1 MQLPLRRK
9 VERDFWENRLL
20 MLFLILKRALVAF
33 LTVLVVIVLSGVL
46 IHVVPGDPVTAMM
59 AQSVTAT
66 PEAMAEMRARLGL
79 DLPVWQQ
86 VGLYAWY
93 VLQGDL
99 GTSIRSSESVAQLLL
114 QRLPNTFSLAVSGLV
129 IALSIGIPLGFLAA
143 VNRGRLADTAVM
155 VIAVLGVSIPA
166 FWLGLILM
174 QVFSLKLGWL
184 PVAGSGWRNIILPAF
199 TLGLTYCALVA
210 RMTRSA
216 LIEVLAEDY
225 IRTARARGLRER
237 QVLLVHALRPALI
250 SIVTVVGLVFAYLLG
265 GQVIIENVFS
275 WNGIGRLAV
284 QAMLERDYP
293 MIQGFIVVFA
303 TSVVI
308 VSMLI
313 DILYGFLDPR
323 MRQK

>member
-1 MQLPLRRK
+1 M
-9 VERDFWENRLL
+9 V
-20 MLFLILKRALVAF
+20 
-33 LTVLVVIVLSGVL
+33 TVLVVIVLSGIL
-46 IHVVPGDPVTAMM
+46 IHIVPGDPVTAMM

-66 PEAMAEMRARLGL
+66 PEAMAEMRSRLGL

-86 VGLYAWY
+86 VGLYVWH

-99 GTSIRSSESVAQLLL
+99 GTTIRGNEPVLTLLM
-114 QRLPNTFSLAVSGLV
+114 QRLPNTFMLAVSGLV
-129 IALSIGIPLGFLAA
+129 VALAIGIPLGFLAA
-143 VNRGRLADTAVM
+143 INRGRIADTVVMIVAVF
-155 VIAVLGVSIPA
+155 GVSIPA
-166 FWLGLILM
+166 FWLGLIM
-174 QVFSLKLGWL
+174 IQVFSLKLGWL
-184 PVAGSGWRNIILPAF
+184 PVAGSGWRNIILPAL

-216 LIEVLAEDY
+216 LVEVLGEDY
-225 IRTARARGLRER
+225 IRTARARGLREH

-303 TSVVI
+303 TSVVV

-313 DILYGFLDPR
+313 DVLYSILDPR
-323 MRQK
+323 MRAK

>member
-1 MQLPLRRK
+1 MLYIISRRI
-9 VERDFWENRLL
+9 
-20 MLFLILKRALVAF
+20 ILAM
-33 LTVLVVIVLSGVL
+33 LTVLVVIVLSGIL
-46 IHVVPGDPVTAMM
+46 IHIVPGDPVTAMM

-66 PEAMAEMRARLGL
+66 PEAMAEMRSRLGL

-86 VGLYAWY
+86 VGLYVWH

-99 GTSIRSSESVAQLLL
+99 GTTIRGNEPVLKLLM
-114 QRLPNTFSLAVSGLV
+114 QRLPNTFMLAVSGLV
-129 IALSIGIPLGFLAA
+129 VALAIGIPLGFLAA
-143 VNRGRLADTAVM
+143 INRGRIADTAVM
-155 VIAVLGVSIPA
+155 IVAVFGVSIPA
-166 FWLGLILM
+166 FWLGLIM
-174 QVFSLKLGWL
+174 IQVFSLKLGWL
-184 PVAGSGWRNIILPAF
+184 PVAGSGWRNIILPAL

-216 LIEVLAEDY
+216 LVEVLGEDY
-225 IRTARARGLRER
+225 IRTARARGLREH

-250 SIVTVVGLVFAYLLG
+250 SIVTVVGMVFAYLLG

-303 TSVVI
+303 TSVVV

-313 DILYGFLDPR
+313 DVLYSILDPR
-323 MRQK
+323 MRTK

>member
-1 MQLPLRRK
+1 MMLLIAK
-9 VERDFWENRLL
+9 RLL
-20 MLFLILKRALVAF
+20 IACSTIVA
-33 LTVLVVIVLSGVL
+33 VIILSGLL

-66 PEAMAEMRARLGL
+66 PEAMADMRSRLGL
-79 DLPVWQQ
+79 DLPVWRQ
-86 VGLYAWY
+86 VMLYLWH

-99 GTSIRSSESVAQLLL
+99 GTTIRGNEPVSRLLL
-114 QRLPNTFSLAVSGLV
+114 QRLPNTFALAVAGLAT
-129 IALSIGIPLGFLAA
+129 ALTIGIPLGFLAA
-143 VNRGRLADTAVM
+143 INRGRIADTAVM
-155 VIAVLGVSIPA
+155 IIAVLGVSIPA
-166 FWLGLILM
+166 FWLGLVMI

-184 PVAGSGWRNIILPAF
+184 PVAGSGWRNIVLPAL

-216 LIEVLAEDY
+216 LVEVLAEDY
-225 IRTARARGLRER
+225 IRTARARGLREH

-250 SIVTVVGLVFAYLLG
+250 SLVTVIGLVFAYLLG

-293 MIQGFIVVFA
+293 MIQGFIVLFA
-303 TSVVI
+303 TSVVV

-313 DILYGFLDPR
+313 DILYTLLDPR
-323 MRQK
+323 MRQR

>member
-1 MQLPLRRK
+1 
-9 VERDFWENRLL
+9 
-20 MLFLILKRALVAF
+20 MLFLISKRVLVAF
-33 LTVLVVIVLSGVL
+33 ATVIVVIVLSGLL

-59 AQSVTAT
+59 AQSVSAT
-66 PEAMAEMRARLGL
+66 PEVMAEMRARLGL

-86 VGLYAWY
+86 VMLYLTH

-99 GTSIRSSESVAQLLL
+99 GTTIRGNEPVLRLLM
-114 QRLPNTFSLAVSGLV
+114 QRVPNTFALAVSGLGL
-129 IALSIGIPLGFLAA
+129 ALAIGIPLGFLAA
-143 VNRGRLADTAVM
+143 VNRGRMVDTVVM
-155 VIAVLGVSIPA
+155 FIAVLGVSIPA
-166 FWLGLILM
+166 FWLGLIM
-174 QVFSLKLGWL
+174 IQVFALKLHWL
-184 PVAGSGWRNIILPAF
+184 PVAGSNWRNILLPAL

-216 LIEVLAEDY
+216 LVDVLEEDY
-225 IRTARARGLRER
+225 IRTARAKGLREHE
-237 QVLLVHALRPALI
+237 VLLVHALRPALI

-265 GQVIIENVFS
+265 GQVIVENVFS

-313 DILYGFLDPR
+313 DILYSFLDPR